1 MNQSNSIFDKAQVT
15 YGLRIR
21 NSAIWD
27 LLEATD
33 SLRQIEEKLAAN
45 PHDLDLLETRCLCME
60 IQADLAETMSHIDE
74 TLGIDA
80 D

>member
-1 MNQSNSIFDKAQVT
+1 MNKSNSIFDKAQIT
-15 YGLRIR
+15 YGMRIR

-27 LLEATD
+27 LLGATE
-33 SLRQIEEKLAAN
+33 SLQEVEEKLSSDPYN
-45 PHDLDLLETRCLCME
+45 PQLLETRCLCLE
-60 IQADLAETMSHIDE
+60 IQADLAATMSHIDE